1 MYIPDALIKHWA
13 GLSNDVLAAPP
24 TLVQLTILNGESLS
38 SVAVIP
44 AGMRCVGLTTPTDW
58 TDCDMSFQ
66 ISFDGSTFYEVTNG
80 NSTLLPDAVTGV
92 KGGYS
97 FYFSIWNTFRASF
110 FKARSG
116 SALSPSAQGGDRVL
130 NLICVNCNAA
140 DH

>member
-110 FKARSG
+110 FKARS
-116 SALSPSAQGGDRVL
+116 
-130 NLICVNCNAA
+130 
-140 DH
+140 